1 MPLKN
6 TSFLSCRYGAPSKL
20 PASELRQKFA
30 SESFVYGGKIV
41 SSSPAPQS
49 RKEKVTLKNLAGSSG
64 GGKDYLKT
72 WKDKQ
77 NDTLGESSGD
87 KDAPSDDL

>member
-1 MPLKN
+1 MFIL
-6 TSFLSCRYGAPSKL
+6 FYSCRYGAPSKL
-20 PASELRQKFA
+20 PASKLRQKFA

-49 RKEKVTLKNLAGSSG
+49 RKEKVTLKNLAASSG
-64 GGKDYLKT
+64 GGKDYLNT
-72 WKDKQ
+72 WKEKQ
-77 NDTLGESSGD
+77 NETKTSGESSGG